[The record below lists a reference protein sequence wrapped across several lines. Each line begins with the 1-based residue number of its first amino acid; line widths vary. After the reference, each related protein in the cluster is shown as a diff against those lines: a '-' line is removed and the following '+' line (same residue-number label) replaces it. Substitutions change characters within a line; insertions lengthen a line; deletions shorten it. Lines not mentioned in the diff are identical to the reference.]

1 MTKIYSVIN
10 EKGGTGKSS
19 TAVHLAVG
27 LAKRGRKVLV
37 CDLDPQGNSSHFFT
51 GIIKHQRGLASGLI
65 GLLTAEEIALTTQYK
80 DLDILPGGPELAD
93 TNTKLMGELCREFKL
108 KNLLEGFTDKYDNV
122 IIDTAPT
129 RSILTT
135 NVIVATNTAI
145 IAVHPGTW
153 DLHGFQ
159 SCLENINSIR
169 VSCKVEIKIGLLLSR
184 MTRNKVSKDAEAML
198 RKNFPT
204 LVYRQTIPES
214 TKIQEALGRQLTA
227 FEHTPDH
234 AAAQAF
240 TNFLNEI
247 IINEQSQ
254 QRVA

>member
-10 EKGGTGKSS
+10 EKGGVGKSS

-27 LAKRGRKVLV
+27 LAQKGRKVLV
-37 CDLDPQGNSSHFFT
+37 VDMDPQGNSSHFFT
-51 GIIKHQRGLASGLI
+51 GIIKHQRSVASGLT
-65 GLLTAEEIALTTQYK
+65 GLLTAEEIGLTTRYK
-80 DLDILPGGPELAD
+80 GLDILPGGPELAEAND
-93 TNTKLMGELCREFKL
+93 KLISVLCREFKL
-108 KNLLEGFTDKYDNV
+108 KNLLEGFIDNYDNV
-122 IIDTAPT
+122 VIDTAPT
-129 RSILTT
+129 RSTLTT

-145 IAVHPGTW
+145 ITIAPGNW

-169 VSCKVEIKIGLLLSR
+169 ISCKVDIKVSLLLSR

-198 RKNFPT
+198 RKNFPKS
-204 LVYRQTIPES
+204 VFIQTIPES

-227 FEHTPDH
+227 FEHVPDH

-240 TNFLNEI
+240 TNFLKEI
-247 IINEQSQ
+247 ITNEQI
-254 QRVA
+254 QRAA

>member
-1 MTKIYSVIN
+1 MNKKYVIVN
-10 EKGGTGKSS
+10 EKGGVGKSS

-27 LAKRGRKVLV
+27 LAQRGRRVLV
-37 CDLDPQGNSSHFFT
+37 CDLDPQGNTSHFFT

-65 GLLTAEEIALTTQYK
+65 GLLTAEEIALSTRYK
-80 DLDILPGGPELAD
+80 DLDILPGGPELVETD
-93 TNTKLMGELCREFKL
+93 KKLTGEFCREFKL
-108 KNLLEGFTDKYDNV
+108 KNLLEGFADKYDSLV
-122 IIDTAPT
+122 IDTAPT
-129 RSILTT
+129 RSNLAV
-135 NVIVATNTAI
+135 NAIVASNSAI

-169 VSCKVEIKIGLLLSR
+169 SSCKVEIKIGLLLSR
-184 MTRNKVSKDAEAML
+184 MTRNKVSKDAESML
-198 RKNFPT
+198 RKSFPS
-204 LVYRQTIPES
+204 LVFRQTIPES

-227 FEHTPDH
+227 FEHVPDH
-234 AAAQAF
+234 AATQAF

-247 IINEQSQ
+247 ISYEQI